1 MSKALSRQSSLIP
14 TIFDDFINPW
24 NNLFSNSLRA
34 FPNAPSVPAVNIST
48 SNGDYNLT
56 MAAPGLKKE
65 DFKID
70 FEDSLLTI
78 SCEKEDEK
86 EHTEERYTR
95 KEYNYA
101 SFTRTFTLPTEVN
114 VDKIEAHYLD
124 GVLKIKM
131 PIKEEFKH
139 SNVQKHISIK

>member
-1 MSKALSRQSSLIP
+1 MSKSLTRQSSLIP
-14 TIFDDFINPW
+14 TIFDDFITPW
-24 NNLFSNSLRA
+24 NNLFPNPLRMLPSS
-34 FPNAPSVPAVNIST
+34 PNVPAVNIST

-56 MAAPGLKKE
+56 MAVPGLKKE

-78 SCEKEDEK
+78 SCEREEEKHREDE
-86 EHTEERYTR
+86 RFTR
-95 KEYNYA
+95 KEYNYS
-101 SFTRTFTLPTEVN
+101 SFSRTFTLPTEVN
-114 VDKIEAHYLD
+114 VDKIEAHYID

-139 SNVQKHISIK
+139 TNVQKHIAIK